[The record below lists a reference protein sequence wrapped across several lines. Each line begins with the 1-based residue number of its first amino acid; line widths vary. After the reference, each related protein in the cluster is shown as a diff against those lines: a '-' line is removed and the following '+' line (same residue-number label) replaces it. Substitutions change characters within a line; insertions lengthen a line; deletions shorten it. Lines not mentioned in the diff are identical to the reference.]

1 MNTTPQQQQT
11 NNDDIILDRI
21 NAMRLQED
29 DDTSSTIQ
37 IKNYVTAEVDEACR
51 KAMIDWCFTVV
62 DAFNLSRESVAISM
76 SLLDRYLS
84 SNNGKSVD
92 VLQSKQQFQL
102 AAITC
107 FYIAVKIYEPVQL
120 GIAMLLKLCRGYYKQ
135 NDIVSMEQDILSAL
149 DYRVY
154 ISTTTPMEYVRH
166 YLDLLSEWNDLKDVI
181 LENARSHSDNATLD
195 VYFST
200 CKVSSVGIAC
210 LAGAL
215 DDESIDLTELEK
227 QVIWSQLSR
236 KLGYDIASNEIRTVE
251 KRLLS
256 KISDDCCE
264 PRSRISQASLPRT
277 SMNMA
282 SEQSSS
288 PVSVMQMAR

>member
-1 MNTTPQQQQT
+1 MTPNITQQQQI
-11 NNDDIILDRI
+11 NKDDSILDRI

-29 DDTSSTIQ
+29 DTTSSTIQ
-37 IKNYVTAEVDEACR
+37 IKNYFTAEVNEACR

-62 DAFNLSRESVAISM
+62 DAFDLSRESVAISM

-84 SNNGKSVD
+84 SNNGKSCD
-92 VLQSKQQFQL
+92 ALQSKQKFQL
-102 AAITC
+102 ATITC

-135 NDIVSMEQDILSAL
+135 NDIVYMEQDILSAL

-166 YLDLLSEWNDLKDVI
+166 YLDLLSEWDDVKDVI
-181 LENARSHSDNATLD
+181 LENAMYHSDNATLD
-195 VYFST
+195 IYFST
-200 CKVSSVGIAC
+200 CRASSVGIAC

-215 DDESIDLTELEK
+215 EDESIDLTELEK

-236 KLGYDIASNEIRTVE
+236 KLGYDIASNEIRAIE
-251 KRLLS
+251 KRLLVS
-256 KISDDCCE
+256 KMSDCCE
-264 PRSRISQASLPRT
+264 PRRISQASLPRT

>member
-1 MNTTPQQQQT
+1 
-11 NNDDIILDRI
+11 
-21 NAMRLQED
+21 
-29 DDTSSTIQ
+29 
-37 IKNYVTAEVDEACR
+37 
-51 KAMIDWCFTVV
+51 
-62 DAFNLSRESVAISM
+62 
-76 SLLDRYLS
+76 
-84 SNNGKSVD
+84 
-92 VLQSKQQFQL
+92 
-102 AAITC
+102 
-107 FYIAVKIYEPVQL
+107 
-120 GIAMLLKLCRGYYKQ
+120 
-135 NDIVSMEQDILSAL
+135 MEQDILAAL

-166 YLDLLSEWNDLKDVI
+166 YLDLLSEWDDLKNVI
-181 LENARSHSDNATLD
+181 LENAMCHSDNATLD
-195 VYFST
+195 IYFST

-215 DDESIDLTELEK
+215 EDESIVLTELEK

-256 KISDDCCE
+256 KMSDDCCE
-264 PRSRISQASLPRT
+264 PRRISQASLPRT
-277 SMNMA
+277 SMNLA

>member
-1 MNTTPQQQQT
+1 MNTAQQQQQQV
-11 NNDDIILDRI
+11 NKDDIILDRI

-29 DDTSSTIQ
+29 DHTSSIQ
-37 IKNYVTAEVDEACR
+37 IKNYLTAEVNEACR
-51 KAMIDWCFTVV
+51 KAMIDWCLTVV
-62 DAFNLSRESVAISM
+62 DAFDLSRESVAISM

-84 SNNGKSVD
+84 SNNGKSCET
-92 VLQSKQQFQL
+92 LQSKQKFQL

-135 NDIVSMEQDILSAL
+135 HDIVCMEEDILAAL

-166 YLDLLSEWNDLKDVI
+166 YLDLLSEWKEMKDVI
-181 LENARSHSDNATLD
+181 LENAMCHSDNATLD
-195 VYFST
+195 IYFST
-200 CKVSSVGIAC
+200 CRVSSVGIAC

-215 DDESIDLTELEK
+215 EDESIVLTVLEK

-236 KLGYDIASNEIRTVE
+236 KLGYDIASNEIRMVE
-251 KRLLS
+251 KRLQS
-256 KISDDCCE
+256 KISDCCE
-264 PRSRISQASLPRT
+264 PRRISQASLPRT

>member
-1 MNTTPQQQQT
+1 MTPKIQQQQI

-29 DDTSSTIQ
+29 DDTSSIQ
-37 IKNYVTAEVDEACR
+37 IRNYFTAEVNEACR

-62 DAFNLSRESVAISM
+62 DAFDLSRESVAISM

-84 SNNGKSVD
+84 SNNGESCE

-135 NDIVSMEQDILSAL
+135 NDIICMEQDILSAL

-154 ISTTTPMEYVRH
+154 ISTTTPMEYVRQ
-166 YLDLLSEWNDLKDVI
+166 YLDLLTEWDDVKDVI
-181 LENARSHSDNATLD
+181 LANAMCHSDNATLD
-195 VYFST
+195 IYFST
-200 CKVSSVGIAC
+200 CKVLSVVAC

-215 DDESIDLTELEK
+215 EDESIALTELEK

-256 KISDDCCE
+256 KMSDDCCE
-264 PRSRISQASLPRT
+264 PRRISQASLPRT
-277 SMNMA
+277 SMNLA

-288 PVSVMQMAR
+288 PISVMQMAR